1 MKMGITL
8 QDFIEMEIDDCY
20 SCYIW
25 DNEKEEEVFCGEMVD
40 IPEELLEQEF
50 TSWEIDNGRIGF
62 NIN

>member
-1 MKMGITL
+1 MGITL
-8 QDFIEMEIDDCY
+8 QDFIEMAIDDCY

-25 DNEKEEEVFCGEMVD
+25 DNEKEEQVFCGEMVD

-50 TSWEIDNGRIGF
+50 TSWEIDSGRIGL

>member
-1 MKMGITL
+1 MGITL
-8 QDFIEMEIDDCY
+8 QDFVEMAIDNCY
-20 SCYIW
+20 DCYIW
-25 DNEKEEEVFCGEMVD
+25 DNEKEEELFCGEMVD

>member
-1 MKMGITL
+1 MGITL
-8 QDFIEMEIDDCY
+8 QDFIEMAIDDCY

-25 DNEKEEEVFCGEMVD
+25 DNEKEEQVFCGEMVD
-40 IPEELLEQEF
+40 IPEELLEQEI

>member
-1 MKMGITL
+1 MGMTL
-8 QDFIEMEIDDCY
+8 QDFIEMAIDDCY

-25 DNEKEEEVFCGEMVD
+25 DNEKEEQVFCGEMVD

>member
-1 MKMGITL
+1 MA
-8 QDFIEMEIDDCY
+8 IDDCY

-25 DNEKEEEVFCGEMVD
+25 DNEKEEQVFCGEIAD

-50 TSWEIDNGRIGF
+50 SSWEIDNGRIGL

>member
-1 MKMGITL
+1 MKLGITL
-8 QDFIEMEIDDCY
+8 QEFIEMAIDDCY

-50 TSWEIDNGRIGF
+50 TSWEIDSGRIGF

>member
-1 MKMGITL
+1 MGITL
-8 QDFIEMEIDDCY
+8 QDFIEMAIDDCY

-50 TSWEIDNGRIGF
+50 TSWEIDNGRIGL